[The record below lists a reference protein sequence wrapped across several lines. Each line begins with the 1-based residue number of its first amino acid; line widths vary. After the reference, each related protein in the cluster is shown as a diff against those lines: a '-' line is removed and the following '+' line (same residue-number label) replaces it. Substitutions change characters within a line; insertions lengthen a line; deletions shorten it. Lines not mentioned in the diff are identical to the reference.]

1 MKMIESRKS
10 VYFKIAIVALAIVL
24 IGSFWLSARLSAEPV
39 SLAVNTTFPKGGG
52 EPMLVTFKLNNPTPL
67 ALPTSYEFFANGQL
81 LARGDTV
88 IPGASA
94 ETHQYAYRN
103 ALNIGEQVSFVVRS
117 QSALGGTEKALSLP
131 SYPPQVLSSI
141 VSISS
146 IATSE
151 VGAMNSIA
159 YYQSA
164 FGDRSHL
171 NLSFITALIL
181 ITLLIF
187 MELTQPVIRDRTI
200 ACLGRLRIRFS
211 TLSWILLVI
220 FLGIVY
226 TRVILIITSL

>member
-10 VYFKIAIVALAIVL
+10 VYFKIVIVALAIVL
-24 IGSFWLSARLSAEPV
+24 SGSFWLSNKLSDSPV
-39 SLAVNTTFPKGGG
+39 SLTVNPTFPKGGG
-52 EPMLVTFKLNNPTPL
+52 EPILVTFKLNNPTPL
-67 ALPTSYEFFANGQL
+67 ALPTSYEFFVNGEL

-117 QSALGGTEKALSLP
+117 QSLLGSTDRSLSLP
-131 SYPPQVLSSI
+131 NYPPQVLSSV
-141 VSISS
+141 VSLSS
-146 IATSE
+146 VATS
-151 VGAMNSIA
+151 VAVSMNSIA
-159 YYQSA
+159 YYQSI

-171 NLSFITALIL
+171 NLSFLTAFVLIA
-181 ITLLIF
+181 LLIF

-200 ACLGRLRIRFS
+200 ASLWRLHIRFP
-211 TLSWILLVI
+211 TLTWILLVI

-226 TRVILIITSL
+226 TRVILIVTSL